1 MIKVQFKNTYENIYN
16 GREYY
21 YKDFDGVEVGDI
33 VVVNTRSGYAIARVS
48 DTNCTNFV
56 GDTDRLATV
65 EKIVITKKELDEKE
79 RLEKEKQVRINDF
92 VNEAKRKALL
102 GHLSGF
108 TTDEA
113 FLKELASLSLVELE
127 TISNLLSM

>member
-1 MIKVQFKNTYENIYN
+1 MIKVKFKNTYEDTYN

-21 YKDFDGVEVGDI
+21 YKDFDGVQVGDI
-33 VVVNTRSGYAIARVS
+33 VVVNTRSGYAIAKVS
-48 DTNCTNFV
+48 EINCTNLV
-56 GDTDRLATV
+56 GDTSRLATI
-65 EKIVITKKELDEKE
+65 EKIIITQKELDEKE
-79 RLEKEKQVRINDF
+79 QLEREKQIRINDF

-108 TTDEA
+108 TTDEN

-127 TISNLLSM
+127 TISKLLSM

>member
-1 MIKVQFKNTYENIYN
+1 MVKVQFKNTYENIYN

-21 YKDFDGVEVGDI
+21 YKDFDGVEIGDI

-48 DTNCTNFV
+48 DINCTNFV
-56 GDTDRLATV
+56 GDTDRLATI

-79 RLEKEKQVRINDF
+79 QLEKEKQIRINNF

-102 GHLSGF
+102 GHLSDF
-108 TTDEA
+108 TTDEN

-127 TISNLLSM
+127 TISNLLSL